1 MFSLKNLIGTPL
13 KQDQGGEKQYEFTPI
28 GGKSRVIP
36 PAEVIRE
43 RESEREP
50 LGRARS
56 SINVFPTSRKLHD
69 ISVVNNMIM
78 DSSFDDTTANLH
90 NITVTGIRPQ
100 SNSMNK
106 PRNSQFGGSKIVDNG
121 MYSIKE
127 QQNELQRLQTENY
140 NLKIEVASLT
150 KFLKQTPEEQRNMA
164 TENIEL
170 KQQLMES
177 IRRIKELEVSVDE
190 LKFND
195 KENASDQQVIDSIKL
210 QYKQIVEERDD
221 KIEELSNKIE
231 FLQNKQPSVSHDV
244 LDKLEYLQ
252 GDNQALRRKLDD
264 LSANLGKIPE
274 DVLIRLNN
282 ANEENQILTSRIEAL
297 KRQLEEIEEGNYQ
310 EVAHNRS
317 FQSKIESL
325 KEEIQE
331 SHLVRDNLVD
341 KINDMESE
349 RSSLQDKLRDMELER
364 NSLHDKLREIELQ
377 RNSLA
382 DTLDH
387 QKIEKDSL
395 QSEIKALRQQLQNQK
410 DDLISYENEAQ
421 SWKEKFRA
429 LDVEYDGVANT
440 RNSAINSLKQELI
453 NLQDSK
459 ENEIRKLKRQVSLLS
474 EDLEES
480 KNLEMTLKAQLK
492 AAVNSK
498 ADTSTRS
505 KDEFYKSE
513 ISAFKSK
520 EARLMS
526 EVSQLKEE
534 LAEFQDRAYQSNV
547 DSGRYQSLQKDH
559 ADLLDRIA
567 YYEKEY
573 SLVQDALKNAEAE
586 VESLKKSKNMAIE
599 QLEEENKNKRS
610 TIAQLEEENSQLRKL
625 GSTDNS
631 GVYEIEK
638 AAKRRA
644 EQEKQQLI
652 EEVDDLK
659 FQLRRIQKEL
669 EFEKTN
675 KSNTSRASGNNS
687 YLESEVQKLSKE
699 KNLLK
704 LARNEDEIE
713 IGELKSKCNKLQS
726 VIGDKESLI
735 ESLESRIRDLNKQ
748 FKLHSLSDDRK
759 SEDVFEV
766 KKTYTHKLKQLEYE
780 YEKLEADYKNQAAY
794 YENKIN
800 ELYDMH
806 LKNDLSN
813 GSEKFASTSPIT
825 VLLEQQLQHSRT
837 LNDGLSKKLSD
848 AISNESKLSRELSE
862 VRSSLSEIVDKNEKL
877 LKEKGHL
884 EDVVS
889 NFETDSKILKSEN
902 SRLELKTKNLANE
915 LNTSFKHCTKLAN
928 KLHEIDVSGLKNS
941 SLQEEDILKAKRNN
955 AYLRKQIDKLNQ
967 KLAFVK
973 YSPPPSPKKAPEEQ
987 LLKHQLQYY
996 RAILHDMNLKYNDL
1010 STMNDFIMKAIKNS
1024 NQSIKDDLLKL
1035 AHCGIYPDYSSMD
1048 LQKLRNGGKVSFK
1061 IIAQFVLAMV
1071 KIKRRK
1077 EKAETRRMK
1086 LKELKNEIE
1095 KESIEMLAG

>member
-1 MFSLKNLIGTPL
+1 M
-13 KQDQGGEKQYEFTPI
+13 
-28 GGKSRVIP
+28 IP

-43 RESEREP
+43 RESEREA
-50 LGRARS
+50 LGIARN
-56 SINVFPTSRKLHD
+56 SINIFPSSRKLHD
-69 ISVVNNMIM
+69 VSVVNNTIM
-78 DSSFDDTTANLH
+78 DSSFDDTTTNFH

-106 PRNSQFGGSKIVDNG
+106 PRNSQFSGGSKIVDDG
-121 MYSIKE
+121 MYSVKE

-177 IRRIKELEVSVDE
+177 IRRIKELEVSVDKF
-190 LKFND
+190 KFND
-195 KENASDQQVIDSIKL
+195 KENVSDQMVIDSIKL
-210 QYKQIVEERDD
+210 QYKQIIDERDD

-231 FLQNKQPSVSHDV
+231 YLQNKQPTISHDV

-264 LSANLGKIPE
+264 LSSNLGKIPE

-282 ANEENQILTSRIEAL
+282 ANEENQILTKKIEAL
-297 KRQLEEIEEGNYQ
+297 KHQLEEAEEDNHQ
-310 EVAHNRS
+310 EAAHNRS

-325 KEEIQE
+325 KEELQE
-331 SHLVRDNLVD
+331 SHIVRGNLLD
-341 KINDMESE
+341 KINEMESE
-349 RSSLQDKLRDMELER
+349 RSLFQDKIHDMELER
-364 NSLHDKLREIELQ
+364 NSLDDKLHGIELQ
-377 RNSLA
+377 RDSL
-382 DTLDH
+382 TTKLDH
-387 QKIEKDSL
+387 QRIEKDSL
-395 QSEIKALRQQLQNQK
+395 QSEMKALRQQLHNQK

-421 SWKEKFRA
+421 NWKEKFRA

-480 KNLEMTLKAQLK
+480 KNKEMNFKAQLK

-498 ADTSTRS
+498 ADASTRS
-505 KDEFYKSE
+505 KDEFYESE
-513 ISAFKSK
+513 INALKTK
-520 EARLMS
+520 EAKFVN
-526 EVSQLKEE
+526 EINQLKEE

-547 DSGRYQSLQKDH
+547 DSGRYHSLQKDH
-559 ADLLDRIA
+559 TDLLDRIA

-573 SLVQDALKNAEAE
+573 SLVQDALENAEAE
-586 VESLKKSKNMAIE
+586 IESLKKSKNMAIE
-599 QLEEENKNKRS
+599 QLEEENKNKKV
-610 TIAQLEEENSQLRKL
+610 TIAQLEEENSQLRRL
-625 GSTDNS
+625 GPTDNAE
-631 GVYEIEK
+631 VYDIEK

-652 EEVDDLK
+652 EEVDNLK

-669 EFEKTN
+669 EFEKAN
-675 KSNTSRASGNNS
+675 KSSPRASGNNS

-759 SEDVFEV
+759 SEDAFEIR
-766 KKTYTHKLKQLEYE
+766 KTYTHKLKQLEYE

-800 ELYDMH
+800 EVYDMQ
-806 LKNDLSN
+806 LKNNFRKD
-813 GSEKFASTSPIT
+813 SENHVSPSPIT

-862 VRSSLSEIVDKNEKL
+862 IRSSLSEIVDKNEML
-877 LKEKGHL
+877 LKEKSDL
-884 EDVVS
+884 EDVVN

-902 SRLELKTKNLANE
+902 SRLELKTKNLTNE
-915 LNTSFKHCTKLAN
+915 LNISFKHCTKLAN
-928 KLHEIDVSGLKNS
+928 KLHEIDVNGLKNS

-955 AYLRKQIDKLNQ
+955 AYLRKQIDTLNQ

-973 YSPPPSPKKAPEEQ
+973 YSPPPSPKNAPEEQ

-1024 NQSIKDDLLKL
+1024 NQSMKDDLVKL
-1035 AHCGIYPDYSSMD
+1035 ARCGIYPDYSSMD
-1048 LQKLRNGGKVSFK
+1048 LQKLRNGGKISFK

-1095 KESIEMLAG
+1095 KESIEVLAV